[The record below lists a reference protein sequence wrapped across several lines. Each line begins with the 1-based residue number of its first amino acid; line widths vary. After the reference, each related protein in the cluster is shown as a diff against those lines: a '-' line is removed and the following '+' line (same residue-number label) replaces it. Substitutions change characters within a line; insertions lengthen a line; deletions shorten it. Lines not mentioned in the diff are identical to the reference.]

1 MAGGIQNWF
10 ARSMSTD
17 LPELD
22 TMDEYVDHIL
32 RDVAPYGEDL
42 HEMEFFL
49 EKRWLE
55 ISDRDDDTNIVLHI
69 FKPDMTPD
77 GLADGGEL
85 AYMRVVNGNVS
96 LGYWSTLESSNT
108 MLLNEGGR
116 FELFD
121 KVFLNGDFFIL
132 KKHRNQHTPVIGSKY
147 IFLARESLVK
157 RGDNVMSW
165 LDIMELWYNVYRLN
179 NFWIA
184 AVVLIIIFGIFLVL
198 LSTI

>member
-1 MAGGIQNWF
+1 
-10 ARSMSTD
+10 MSTD

-22 TMDEYVDHIL
+22 SMDDYIEHIL
-32 RDVAPYGEDL
+32 GDVAPYGEDL
-42 HEMEFFL
+42 QEMEFFL

-55 ISDRDDDTNIVLHI
+55 ISDRDDDTNIILHI
-69 FKPDMTPD
+69 FKPETTPD
-77 GLADGGEL
+77 GMTKGGEL
-85 AYMRVVNGNVS
+85 SYMRVVNGNVS
-96 LGYWSTLESSNT
+96 LGYWSTLDGTDT
-108 MLLNEGGR
+108 MLINEGGR

-121 KVFLNGDFFIL
+121 KVFLNGDFLIL

-147 IFLARESLVK
+147 VFFARESLVK
-157 RGDNVMSW
+157 RGDTVMSW

-184 AVVLIIIFGIFLVL
+184 AVVLIIIFGIFIIL

>member
-1 MAGGIQNWF
+1 MAGGIQNLL
-10 ARSMSTD
+10 ARSMSTE

-22 TMDEYVDHIL
+22 TMDDYIEHIL

-42 HEMEFFL
+42 YETEFFI

-69 FKPDMTPD
+69 F
-77 GLADGGEL
+77 GEGGN
-85 AYMRVVNGNVS
+85 YMRVVNGNIS
-96 LGYWSTLESSNT
+96 TGGWSTLENSSNT

-116 FELFD
+116 YELFD
-121 KVFLNGDFFIL
+121 KVFMNGDFMIL
-132 KKHRNQHTPVIGSKY
+132 KKHRNQHTPIIGSKY
-147 IFLARESLVK
+147 FFIARESLVK
-157 RGDNVMSW
+157 REDTVMSW

-184 AVVLIIIFGIFLVL
+184 AVVLIIIFGVFILL

>member
-1 MAGGIQNWF
+1 MAGGIQDLLS
-10 ARSMSTD
+10 RSMSTN

-22 TMDEYVDHIL
+22 TMDDYIEHIL
-32 RDVAPYGEDL
+32 GDVAPYGEDL
-42 HEMEFFL
+42 YETEFFI
-49 EKRWLE
+49 EKRWVE

-69 FKPDMTPD
+69 F
-77 GLADGGEL
+77 GEGGN
-85 AYMRVVNGNVS
+85 YMRVVNGNIS
-96 LGYWSTLESSNT
+96 TGGWSTLENSSNT

-116 FELFD
+116 YELFD
-121 KVFLNGDFFIL
+121 KVFMNGDFMIL
-132 KKHRNQHTPVIGSKY
+132 KKHRNQHTPIIGSKY
-147 IFLARESLVK
+147 FFIARESLVK
-157 RGDNVMSW
+157 RGDTVMSW

>member
-1 MAGGIQNWF
+1 MAGGIQNWL

-32 RDVAPYGEDL
+32 RDVVPYGEDL
-42 HEMEFFL
+42 YEAEFFL

-69 FKPDMTPD
+69 FKTDEDPKYAPYQGALM
-77 GLADGGEL
+77 
-85 AYMRVVNGNVS
+85 YMRVVNGDIS
-96 LGYWSTLESSNT
+96 LGFWSTLEGTNT
-108 MLLNEGGR
+108 MLLNVGER

-121 KVFLNGDFFIL
+121 KVFLNNDFLIL
-132 KKHRNQHTPVIGSKY
+132 KKHRNQHTPIIGSKY
-147 IFLARESLVK
+147 VFLAREGLVK